1 MCIRVVNINLSS
13 RLLYFFFLK
22 IFSGYRNN
30 SSFTSRDDDGWQS
43 TSYVNSSTLPL
54 SDTLRTGESNGTIS
68 SKQDYQRENEYQE
81 YYERPKSSNTILET
95 NFDLKPG
102 LPTVPPPARSKSET
116 LLETNFDYMLPSQD
130 VKYSAPIGDV
140 FSNAPASRSKSQP
153 LETAM

>member
-1 MCIRVVNINLSS
+1 M
-13 RLLYFFFLK
+13 YFVCAL
-22 IFSGYRNN
+22 SGYRNN

-54 SDTLRTGESNGTIS
+54 SDTLRTVESTGTIG

-95 NFDLKPG
+95 NFDVKSPT
-102 LPTVPPPARSKSET
+102 LPAAPPPTRSKSET

-140 FSNAPASRSKSQP
+140 FASAPASRSKSQP